1 MRYEATHPAADNT
14 RSTER
19 TVLQESEA
27 EMTANVEA
35 ARQAAISRVPGAPR
49 RRLASGQRDA
59 ILIMILLAAAARS
72 AGLAEVAGAQLSRV
86 PHGPLQP
93 RPGSRQRDAI
103 LIVLVVLTAGA
114 NLAPLAMFAIVL
126 TAITGLVRDSQVV
139 PRALTWYFGAAPAW
153 VIRRRNRRRLRQQM
167 LNAPSG

>member
-1 MRYEATHPAADNT
+1 
-14 RSTER
+14 
-19 TVLQESEA
+19 
-27 EMTANVEA
+27 MTANVEA
-35 ARQAAISRVPGAPR
+35 ARQAAISRVPGGPPR
-49 RRLASGQRDA
+49 PRPASGQRDA

-72 AGLAEVAGAQLSRV
+72 ARLAEVAGAQLSRA
-86 PHGPLQP
+86 PANLQP
-93 RPGSRQRDAI
+93 QPASRQRDAI